1 MTGWSVLIEGRP
13 AKPVDPE
20 ELGEQL
26 ANIHAVVS
34 FGDGLLSTTATVDAR
49 GPMEAYD
56 FVYETLTGVV
66 AGQVKVEKAEIL
78 SEERQA
84 RELEVA
90 NLPDLVGLA
99 EIAELA
105 GTTRQRVFQMTAN
118 KGFPAAVLELRSG
131 RLWSRAAILS
141 YLEQR
146 PISRVRLKTLG
157 SQVGGR
163 EISAAMRTK
172 SRVVVKRRP

>member
-20 ELGEQL
+20 KLSEQL
-26 ANIHAVVS
+26 ADLHAVVS
-34 FGDGLLSTTATVDAR
+34 FGDGLLSTAATVDAHS
-49 GPMEAYD
+49 PMEAYD
-56 FVYETLTGVV
+56 FVYETLAGVV
-66 AGQVKVEKAEIL
+66 VGQVKIEKAEIL

-84 RELEVA
+84 RELEVS

-131 RLWSRAAILS
+131 RLWSRPAIVR
-141 YLEQR
+141 YLEGRQF
-146 PISRVRLKTLG
+146 VRARIKTLG
-157 SQVGGR
+157 SQVGGAGITATLR
-163 EISAAMRTK
+163 SKQKAAKHR
-172 SRVVVKRRP
+172 